1 MLSGLPRFFKGVGID
16 PLVTRKAIPKHRD
29 ILSEELLISV
39 VLNAAED
46 EMTWLD
52 AVHFIIEVRRRKGDG
67 YVAVLIWVHDQQWRY
82 YVYRVHVM
90 ASRGRSKL

>member
-1 MLSGLPRFFKGVGID
+1 LSGFERFVKGVVID
-16 PLVTRKAIPKHRD
+16 PLVARKAILKHKD

-39 VLNAAED
+39 VLNATED
-46 EMTWLD
+46 EMAWLD
-52 AVHFIIEVRRRKGDG
+52 ADHFIVEVRRRKGGG
-67 YVAVLIWVHDQQWRY
+67 YVAVLIWVHDQRWRY

>member
-1 MLSGLPRFFKGVGID
+1 LSGFERFVKGVGID
-16 PLVTRKAIPKHRD
+16 PLVARKAIPKHKD

-39 VLNAAED
+39 VLNATED

-52 AVHFIIEVRRRKGDG
+52 ADHFIIEVRRRKGGG
-67 YVAVLIWVHDQQWRY
+67 YVLIWVHDQRWRY

>member
-1 MLSGLPRFFKGVGID
+1 LSGLERFFKGVGID
-16 PLVTRKAIPKHRD
+16 PLVTRKAIPKHKD

-39 VLNAAED
+39 VLNATEE

-52 AVHFIIEVRRRKGDG
+52 ADHFIIEVRRRKGDG
-67 YVAVLIWVHDQQWRY
+67 YVAVLIWIHDQRWRY

>member
-1 MLSGLPRFFKGVGID
+1 MSGFERFIKGVGID
-16 PLVTRKAIPKHRD
+16 PLVARKAIPKHKG

-39 VLNAAED
+39 VLNATED

-52 AVHFIIEVRRRKGDG
+52 ADHFIIEVRRRKGGG
-67 YVAVLIWVHDQQWRY
+67 YVAVLIWVHDQRWRY
-82 YVYRVHVM
+82 YVYRVHVV

>member
-1 MLSGLPRFFKGVGID
+1 LSGFGRFVKGVGID
-16 PLVTRKAIPKHRD
+16 PLVTRKAIPKHKA

-39 VLNAAED
+39 VLNATED

-52 AVHFIIEVRRRKGDG
+52 ADHFIIEVRRRKGDG
-67 YVAVLIWVHDQQWRY
+67 YVAVLIWVHDQGWRY